1 MNEVFDIMITPQMA
15 TIIILCF
22 IGLFG
27 IVLPILDKVPVI
39 RNFISF
45 RWSIIIVFLA
55 MMLGAL
61 LDFSHLSDS
70 FRITLCIGVM
80 ILSGAYI
87 LIRSYEKVAANGW
100 SLNINKLKVEK
111 GDIKAELD
119 LSNEKNE
126 VEK

>member
-1 MNEVFDIMITPQMA
+1 MITPQMA

-27 IVLPILDKVPVI
+27 ILLPILDKVPFI

-70 FRITLCIGVM
+70 FRITLCVGVM
-80 ILSGAYI
+80 VLAGAYI
-87 LIRSYEKVAANGW
+87 LIRSYEKFAANGW
-100 SLNINKLKVEK
+100 SLGIDRLKVEK
-111 GDIKAELD
+111 GDIKAEID
-119 LSNEKNE
+119 LTDKEDKIDE